1 MVISEGGKVMPRAFE
16 KGRVIFLAHGAE
28 ELGSTAAVPRCRHS
42 EEKPSVMPELALNL
56 ALLG

>member
-1 MVISEGGKVMPRAFE
+1 MPRAFE
-16 KGRVIFLAHGAE
+16 KGRVILAHGAE